1 MSNEAICAAYDAAML
16 ACDTVGTQPLRMAVR
31 DAGDGHVIIDVW
43 WLCAEM
49 VEATVMSRTFE
60 MALSADNEGWHMTR
74 LVWVGEASE
83 IVEAVAEAVA
93 YTWGRH
99 AASLDYRR
107 AYEAVDSPPQG
118 WAAS

>member
-1 MSNEAICAAYDAAML
+1 MSTEALCAAYDAAML

-31 DAGDGHVIIDVW
+31 DAVDGHVIIDVW

-49 VEATVMSRTFE
+49 VEATVMSRTVE

-74 LVWVGEASE
+74 RVSVGEVSE
-83 IVEAVAEAVA
+83 IVEAVAEAGA
-93 YTWGRH
+93 Y
-99 AASLDYRR
+99 ASGHTSACCAESGAWIRIED
-107 AYEAVDSPPQG
+107 APQG